1 LTPNSWTINI
11 ALPFLEL
18 NSDAF
23 CSWPAKK
30 VNLENQNPTFFLK
43 ILTDKHIPLLGYKNR
58 WMFW

>member
-23 CSWPAKK
+23 CS
-30 VNLENQNPTFFLK
+30 
-43 ILTDKHIPLLGYKNR
+43 
-58 WMFW
+58 